1 MDLIVGWRGRRVCR
15 MFGLNWRAA
24 NRSPNAPPPRERDIF
39 AFLGSE
45 EKMDGAQELNR
56 VGQSLN
62 ALYLEERARAINCE
76 RETETLTNLLRFD
89 MNKFVSPQSVA
100 RLVGTF
106 NAPEGL
112 LTSAVRRD
120 PFAVILFDE
129 IEKAHPDV
137 FDLLLGVLDDAPLT
151 DAHGGFYEHDH
162 RFDFKFGGAP

>member
-1 MDLIVGWRGRRVCR
+1 
-15 MFGLNWRAA
+15 
-24 NRSPNAPPPRERDIF
+24 
-39 AFLGSE
+39 
-45 EKMDGAQELNR
+45 MDGAQELNR

-62 ALYLEERARAINCE
+62 ALYPEELARAINCE

-89 MNKFVSPQSVA
+89 MNEFVSPQSAA

-112 LTSAVRRD
+112 LTGAVRRD

-137 FDLLLGVLDDAPLT
+137 FDLLRGVLDDAPLT
-151 DAHGGFYEHDH
+151 DAHGRFYEHDH